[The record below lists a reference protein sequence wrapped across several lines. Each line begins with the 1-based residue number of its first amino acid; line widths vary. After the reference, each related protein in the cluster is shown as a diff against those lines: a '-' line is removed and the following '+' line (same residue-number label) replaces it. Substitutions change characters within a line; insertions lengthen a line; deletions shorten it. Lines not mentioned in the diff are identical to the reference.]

1 MRISYA
7 IILATAAV
15 SFEGCKVEKAAG
27 VTNEG
32 KDKKKVAQLD
42 EKNRLDGGDGAGLGP
57 DGEGGDEE
65 HVDDED
71 VAVPKLTPSK
81 TKAAAVAKAKEA
93 VQTATKARDDAKA
106 ALIGSR
112 DQLIGAMTAENAIP
126 PLQPTADAQAFI
138 AAVRGVVRSEDG
150 ALQRSHDAL
159 IAITGTLP
167 ADVTQAKEALLAAI
181 TDELSSDDGKI
192 TAGRDLVGAIKA
204 LAPVQFAITQ
214 DALQAAIAL
223 AQNVREAAA
232 NNVDALQRQLLAAIP
247 DRADIPQGEPA
258 PVTAMFEQVAALRGL
273 INGPEPDIV
282 ALRAAL
288 IGSFDAGDGNIPAAV
303 LAARRGIADPGAAN
317 ADFGPLLNAIGDNAV
332 PNVDEYAA
340 VLLAYAPLRDAMDRL
355 ARITAARD
363 ALLDT
368 LVPAAALPVPEAII
382 ARVRGINLEGD
393 GDIPAKIEALGH
405 LRTAIGADLAA
416 LRAPHDQAL
425 ARIAAY
431 PGATDA
437 AKAICDGLIASLTP
451 ADQLHDAIRQYRGAI
466 GEQGVSEG
474 AREQAKQALITAAI
488 DVASVDQR
496 VSRLQTYTPYTN
508 AKALVTRMEQSLAAA
523 QTDLAKL
530 ENPTTTSANAN
541 ANAATP

>member
-32 KDKKKVAQLD
+32 KDKNKVAQLD
-42 EKNRLDGGDGAGLGP
+42 GNNKLDGGGGAGLGP
-57 DGEGGDEE
+57 DGEDDDEE
-65 HVDDED
+65 NDDNQD
-71 VAVPKLTPSK
+71 VAVPELTPSK
-81 TKAAAVAKAKEA
+81 TKAAAVAKATKA

-106 ALIGSR
+106 ALVAPR
-112 DQLIGAMTAENAIP
+112 NQLIEAMTAENAIP

-138 AAVRGVVRSEDG
+138 AAVRDVGGPARTNEALRASFTALHEIGED
-150 ALQRSHDAL
+150 
-159 IAITGTLP
+159 LP
-167 ADVTQAKEALLAAI
+167 APVTQAKEALVAAI
-181 TDELSSDDGKI
+181 TDELGSDDGKI
-192 TAGRDLVGAIKA
+192 TAGRQLIDGIKA
-204 LAPVQFAITQ
+204 LAPVQFAISPA
-214 DALQAAIAL
+214 ALAL
-223 AQNVREAAA
+223 AQQLRGAQVADIHR
-232 NNVDALQRQLLAAIP
+232 LQGELLAAIP
-247 DRADIPQGEPA
+247 DRADIPQGELA
-258 PVTAMFEQVAALRGL
+258 PVTAMFQQVATLRGL
-273 INGPEPDIV
+273 IPDPMPDIA
-282 ALRAAL
+282 ALRRAL
-288 IGSFDAGDGNIPAAV
+288 IGSFPAAGNGNIPAAV
-303 LAARRGIADPGAAN
+303 LAARGAIAAN
-317 ADFGPLLNAIGDNAV
+317 AADPATDFGPLLNAIGDNAD
-332 PNVDEYAA
+332 PNEDEYAA
-340 VLLAYAPLRDAMDRL
+340 VLVAYAPLRDAMDRL

-431 PGATDA
+431 PGTTDA

-474 AREQAKQALITAAI
+474 AREQAKQALIRAAI
-488 DVASVDQR
+488 DVASVDPR
-496 VSRLQTYTPYTN
+496 VSSLVPTYRTYTT
-508 AKALVTRMEQSLAAA
+508 AKGLVTRMEQSLAAA

-530 ENPTTTSANAN
+530 TKPTTTD